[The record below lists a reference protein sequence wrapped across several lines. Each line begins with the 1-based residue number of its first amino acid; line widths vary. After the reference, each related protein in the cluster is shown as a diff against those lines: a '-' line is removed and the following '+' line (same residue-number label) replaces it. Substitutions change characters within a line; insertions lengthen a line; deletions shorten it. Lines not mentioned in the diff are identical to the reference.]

1 MIKFEQGE
9 KAKMKRLKPE
19 ARRQIVKSAYD
30 KFYIDWT
37 CRYGAWNRDKMLVEL
52 MRRIKLEMR

>member
-1 MIKFEQGE
+1 
-9 KAKMKRLKPE
+9 MKRLKPE